1 MEQSRLW
8 SSTRS
13 RIPSGSCGLWGR
25 QRLAAVRRRQIRSE
39 RVVNGSGT
47 GASEQVQALYK
58 QTCISCHGG
67 NLEGRVGP
75 ATNLQKVG
83 TKLSKEQIAKQIA
96 NGGGGMPAF
105 GTKLKPEEVEALAA
119 WLAEKNKRLCRRCVT
134 VQAVPP

>member
-1 MEQSRLW
+1 MTWNKAGYGAVLALASLLALAACGGG
-8 SSTRS
+8 
-13 RIPSGSCGLWGR
+13 SGSQPFGGAKS
-25 QRLAAVRRRQIRSE
+25 AANELSTE
-39 RVVNGSGT
+39 AAA

-119 WLAEKNKRLCRRCVT
+119 WLAEKK
-134 VQAVPP
+134 